1 MSGNMKTLMR
11 TYYSAPSRNLPHHV
25 YFIVEIGKQVADIF
39 EEVFQESL
47 SDKEQEWMT
56 VTLIMLLNMKV
67 IDLPEEAKTANPM
80 LAKLI
85 ENGF

>member
-1 MSGNMKTLMR
+1 M
-11 TYYSAPSRNLPHHV
+11 
-25 YFIVEIGKQVADIF
+25 EIGKQVADIF

-56 VTLIMLLNMKV
+56 VTLLMLLNMKV

>member
-1 MSGNMKTLMR
+1 
-11 TYYSAPSRNLPHHV
+11 
-25 YFIVEIGKQVADIF
+25 VEIGKQVADIF

-56 VTLIMLLNMKV
+56 VTLLMLLNMKV